1 MGIIR
6 CWIKSIELAKHSTA
20 FYCTAKAMANQ
31 VTGDKLTFQGVKD
44 AYNGVIVKSS
54 QEPHDRSTMQNLLKG
69 IF

>member
-1 MGIIR
+1 
-6 CWIKSIELAKHSTA
+6 
-20 FYCTAKAMANQ
+20 MANQ